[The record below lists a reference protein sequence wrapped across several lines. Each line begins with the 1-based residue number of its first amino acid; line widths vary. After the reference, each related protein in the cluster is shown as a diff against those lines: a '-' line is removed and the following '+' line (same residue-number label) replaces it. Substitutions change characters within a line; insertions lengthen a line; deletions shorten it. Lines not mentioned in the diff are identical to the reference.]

1 MRRTTYA
8 ILSAVSAAVLMLSFH
23 ASLTSGTAGAATG
36 GDTSSAGSSTST
48 EESGSVASTATGQP
62 DEGATSSSTTQA
74 PNATSSP
81 SSPSSS
87 PSTTT
92 TASSGLNSG
101 TFTGQEAET
110 PYGPVQ
116 VQVVISDGT
125 ISSADAVVYPDGGG
139 RDQQINSYAIPILN
153 SETVAAQSDQIDMVS
168 GATYTSNGYLTSLQ
182 SALDQAGS

>member
-74 PNATSSP
+74 PNAT

>member
-8 ILSAVSAAVLMLSFH
+8 ILSAVSAAVLMLNFH

-74 PNATSSP
+74 PNGT

-92 TASSGLNSG
+92 TASNGLNSG

>member
-23 ASLTSGTAGAATG
+23 ASLASGTAGAATG

-74 PNATSSP
+74 PNAT

>member
-48 EESGSVASTATGQP
+48 STEESGSVASTATGQP
-62 DEGATSSSTTQA
+62 DEGATSSSTTRA
-74 PNATSSP
+74 PNAT

>member
-74 PNATSSP
+74 PNATSL
-81 SSPSSS
+81 PSSS

>member
-62 DEGATSSSTTQA
+62 DEGATSSSTSQA
-74 PNATSSP
+74 PNAT

>member
-62 DEGATSSSTTQA
+62 DEGATSSSTTRA
-74 PNATSSP
+74 PNAT

>member
-1 MRRTTYA
+1 MRRTTYS

-81 SSPSSS
+81 PSS

>member
-8 ILSAVSAAVLMLSFH
+8 ILSAVSAAVLILSFH

-74 PNATSSP
+74 PNAT

>member
-8 ILSAVSAAVLMLSFH
+8 ILSAVSAAVLMLSFY

-74 PNATSSP
+74 PNAT

>member
-8 ILSAVSAAVLMLSFH
+8 ILSAVSAAVLMLSLH

-74 PNATSSP
+74 PNAT